1 MKKIFDL
8 SVYGTAIRTENWLKL
23 YDNIVDN
30 NNIKIEIVLCGS
42 VEPKFKLPNN
52 FKFIYSNVKPSQ
64 CSAIALLGTS
74 SNLVSLIG
82 DDCVYSKSYFDKLF
96 EFHISNENYIV
107 GGQFM
112 RNKNLYNIK
121 DYMLHNDIPDS
132 PLFSMSPILDKE
144 EIFEVGG
151 IDKNFIAIMW
161 HEDLIMRLITLKKKK
176 TKIYEGAICKE
187 LTISDFNIFQ
197 RSYKRLKRRIL
208 KNHISDGPNLFQN
221 FGIKHDL
228 PYLKS
233 CWVDKIEN
241 SNLENI
247 LAKNA
252 THYISN
258 KRLKKVNSFDQKN
271 LLNMTQGIKGKW

>member
-23 YDNIVDN
+23 YDNIVGN

-42 VEPKFKLPNN
+42 IKPKFKLPNN

-112 RNKNLYNIK
+112 RNEDLYKIK
-121 DYMLHNDIPDS
+121 DYMLHSDIPDS
-132 PLFSMSPILDKE
+132 PLFSMSPILNKK

-151 IDKNFIAIMW
+151 IDKNFIAVMW
-161 HEDLIMRLITLKKKK
+161 HEDLIMRLITLKKRK
-176 TKIYEGAICKE
+176 TKIFEGAICKE

-197 RSYKRLKRRIL
+197 RSYKRLKRRFL

-221 FGIKHDL
+221 FGMKHDL

-241 SNLENI
+241 SDLENI
-247 LAKNA
+247 LTKNA

-271 LLNMTQGIKGKW
+271 LINMTQGIKGKW

>member
-1 MKKIFDL
+1 M
-8 SVYGTAIRTENWLKL
+8 
-23 YDNIVDN
+23 
-30 NNIKIEIVLCGS
+30 
-42 VEPKFKLPNN
+42 
-52 FKFIYSNVKPSQ
+52 
-64 CSAIALLGTS
+64 LGTS

-112 RNKNLYNIK
+112 RNKIYTKLRTICYIA
-121 DYMLHNDIPDS
+121 YIPDS

-144 EIFEVGG
+144 EIFEVG
-151 IDKNFIAIMW
+151 IDKNFIAVMW
-161 HEDLIMRLITLKKKK
+161 HEDLIMRLITLKKRK
-176 TKIYEGAICKE
+176 TKIFEGSICKE

-197 RSYKRLKRRIL
+197 RSYKRLKRRVF

-221 FGIKHDL
+221 FGMKHDL

-241 SNLENI
+241 SDLENI

-271 LLNMTQGIKGKW
+271 LINMTQGIKGKW

>member
-23 YDNIVDN
+23 YDNIVGN

-42 VEPKFKLPNN
+42 VKPKFKLPNN

-112 RNKNLYNIK
+112 RNKDLYKIK
-121 DYMLHNDIPDS
+121 DYMLHSDIPDS
-132 PLFSMSPILDKE
+132 PLFSMSPILDKK

-151 IDKNFIAIMW
+151 IDKNFIAVMW
-161 HEDLIMRLITLKKKK
+161 HEDLIMRLITLKKGK
-176 TKIYEGAICKE
+176 
-187 LTISDFNIFQ
+187 Q
-197 RSYKRLKRRIL
+197 R
-208 KNHISDGPNLFQN
+208 
-221 FGIKHDL
+221 
-228 PYLKS
+228 YLKARY
-233 CWVDKIEN
+233 V
-241 SNLENI
+241 
-247 LAKNA
+247 
-252 THYISN
+252 
-258 KRLKKVNSFDQKN
+258 KN
-271 LLNMTQGIKGKW
+271 LQYPILIFSKKL